1 MHTREVRSRTA
12 SAGLN
17 MHRLAT
23 TTIPMVAALT
33 GMSWKLPPGRR
44 IFYGYYVG
52 HLAILVAFA
61 I

>member
-1 MHTREVRSRTA
+1 MLTKEVYSRTA

-17 MHRLAT
+17 MRRLAT

-33 GMSWKLPPGRR
+33 GMSWKLPRCRR
-44 IFYGYYVG
+44 IYCGYYVG

>member
-1 MHTREVRSRTA
+1 MP
-12 SAGLN
+12 
-17 MHRLAT
+17 RLAT

-33 GMSWKLPPGRR
+33 GMRWKLPRGPRT
-44 IFYGYYVG
+44 FYGYYVG

>member
-1 MHTREVRSRTA
+1 MR
-12 SAGLN
+12 
-17 MHRLAT
+17 RLAT

-33 GMSWKLPPGRR
+33 GMSWKLPRCRR
-44 IFYGYYVG
+44 IYCGYYVG

>member
-1 MHTREVRSRTA
+1 
-12 SAGLN
+12 